1 MYVFV
6 GQSFGDGCT
15 FQDVCAYF
23 RTKTFRVICRTIFQD
38 VHVVFQVA
46 QIMVP
51 HLRFYFHELVRA
63 AAAEI
68 LPHLLECVQV
78 KGQCQAPPTL
88 RTFRAC
94 IQGLLMVLT

>member
-1 MYVFV
+1 MQMLVVYAKDLKEGFADFAEPVRHSQMFRT
-6 GQSFGDGCT
+6 SC
-15 FQDVCAYF
+15 YF
-23 RTKTFRVICRTIFQD
+23 RTLFVC
-38 VHVVFQVA
+38 FQVT

-78 KGQCQAPPTL
+78 KGQSVTTPTPNS
-88 RTFRAC
+88 C
-94 IQGLLMVLT
+94 IFLLTPL

>member
-6 GQSFGDGCT
+6 GQSFRTCVHILGRGRFGT
-15 FQDVCAYF
+15 FV
-23 RTKTFRVICRTIFQD
+23 IFQD

-94 IQGLLMVLT
+94 IQGLLMVLSASF

>member
-1 MYVFV
+1 MLVVYAKDLKEGFADFAEPVRLV
-6 GQSFGDGCT
+6 LN
-15 FQDVCAYF
+15 F
-23 RTKTFRVICRTIFQD
+23 RTPCFSGHD
-38 VHVVFQVA
+38 VFQVT

-78 KGQCQAPPTL
+78 KGQL
-88 RTFRAC
+88 
-94 IQGLLMVLT
+94 